1 MPWQSYGFYFC
12 QGIFPR
18 NSRNTQNFLL
28 RSVDSVG
35 GQRTLTICVDLRNLW
50 EVLPKQ
56 KVLNSVDSVGDQRTI
71 TICVDLRNL
80 WEVLSK
86 QKVL

>member
-35 GQRTLTICVDLRNLW
+35 DFSQAEGSVNSVGSVGDQRTLTICVDLRNLW

-56 KVLNSVDSVGDQRTI
+56 KVL
-71 TICVDLRNL
+71 
-80 WEVLSK
+80 
-86 QKVL
+86 

>member
-35 GQRTLTICVDLRNLW
+35 DFSQAEGSVNSVGDQRTLTICVDLRNLW

-56 KVLNSVDSVGDQRTI
+56 KVL
-71 TICVDLRNL
+71 
-80 WEVLSK
+80 
-86 QKVL
+86 

>member
-35 GQRTLTICVDLRNLW
+35 GFSQAEGSVNSVGSVGDQRTLTICVDLRNLW
-50 EVLPKQ
+50 DVLPKQ
-56 KVLNSVDSVGDQRTI
+56 KVL
-71 TICVDLRNL
+71 
-80 WEVLSK
+80 
-86 QKVL
+86 